1 MRSWADFLAV
11 PTLHHEGTLWRSFT
25 NARVVVVAAWH
36 QAELV
41 LGGSGVVMS
50 GVIRP
55 LTWVISI
62 VTLLI
67 TVLITTHEPPS
78 IDKVTA

>member
-11 PTLHHEGTLWRSFT
+11 PTLHHEGTLWRSFA

-50 GVIRP
+50 GVISKA
-55 LTWVISI
+55 SI